1 MPNWCNNSMTISHS
15 DPVMLKKALDAWNSG
30 KFLQTLIPCPQD
42 LIDTICGS
50 FGDDEKQKALNEK
63 QALNLEK
70 HGYPTWWEYCV
81 AEWGTKWDVG
91 IDKEYE
97 HPAQIRGNSFSVLF
111 SSAWSPPTNAYEK
124 LKNMGYVIEAFYAE
138 TGCDFCG
145 KWDDGTDYCYRIS
158 KGDIP
163 DDIVEC
169 MGLELQE

>member
-1 MPNWCNNSMTISHS
+1 MMDKQLQQLESLNRAKNGDSLANIPAIISGFSKKGINPNEIIPRENVFTYN
-15 DPVMLKKALDAWNSG
+15 AW
-30 KFLQTLIPCPQD
+30 K
-42 LIDTICGS
+42 
-50 FGDDEKQKALNEK
+50 
-63 QALNLEK
+63 ALNLEK

-81 AEWGTKWDVG
+81 SEWGTKWDVG
-91 IDKEYE
+91 HQSE
-97 HPAQIRGNSFSVLF
+97 HDDIAEINGGQFFVSFD
-111 SSAWSPPTNAYEK
+111 SAWSPPTNAYEK